1 MATTERVEVM
11 EDVYKF
17 HISLVKMLISQIW
30 IGDTVSLTK
39 LYRQLDFDCEKLN
52 ELRGL
57 A

>member
-1 MATTERVEVM
+1 M

-17 HISLVKMLISQIW
+17 HISLVKMLINQIW

-39 LYRQLDFDCEKLN
+39 LYRQLDFDNQKLN

-57 A
+57 V